1 MADYFE
7 MQNQQSE
14 NDSDAD
20 LGSGGALVL
29 PDLTDGSGNCGI
41 WPSAREKTATSTW
54 STGTRWANSTPA
66 ATISIRT

>member
-1 MADYFE
+1 MAVADYFE

-29 PDLTDGSGNCGI
+29 PDLTDGSGARDI
-41 WPSAREKTATSTW
+41 WPSAPEKTHTSM
-54 STGTRWANSTPA
+54 S
-66 ATISIRT
+66 